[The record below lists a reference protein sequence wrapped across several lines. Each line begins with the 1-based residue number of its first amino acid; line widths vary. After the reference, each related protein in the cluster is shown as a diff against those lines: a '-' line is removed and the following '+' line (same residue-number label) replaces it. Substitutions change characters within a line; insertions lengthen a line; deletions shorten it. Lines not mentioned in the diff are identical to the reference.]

1 MTKAGRLIS
10 LHSSVAQSIRLY
22 ANAVAIGLFLGVIG
36 TLLHNSISPIGLII
50 ALSESA
56 YGIYYFSKRTHSK
69 FLELTCLAAWLLV
82 IYNAGNLGVSQELLI
97 EGNQNGTIFLFGG
110 LALNFFALIRAAKVK

>member
-1 MTKAGRLIS
+1 LLSSIAQRLRS
-10 LHSSVAQSIRLY
+10 FAS
-22 ANAVAIGLFLGVIG
+22 AVAVGLFLGAIG
-36 TLLHNSISPIGLII
+36 TLLHNSFSPIGVII
-50 ALSESA
+50 ALIESA
-56 YGIYYFSKRTHSK
+56 YGIYYFAKRTHSK
-69 FLELTCLAAWLLV
+69 FLELTSLAAWLLV